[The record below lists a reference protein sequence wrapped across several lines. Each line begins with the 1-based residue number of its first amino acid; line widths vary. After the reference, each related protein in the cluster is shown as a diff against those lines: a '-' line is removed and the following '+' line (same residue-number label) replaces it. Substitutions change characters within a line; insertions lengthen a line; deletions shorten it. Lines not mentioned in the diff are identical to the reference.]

1 MNHQLTQWAVRHGVT
16 PQALAELHA
25 LFTAPVT
32 CPTSAMVGKNEATVS
47 NNVRLEASRL
57 GARLWRCNTGAYQD
71 QSGRM
76 VRYGLC
82 NESKQ
87 MNENIKCSD
96 LIGIKPVLVTQGHVG
111 STIGQFVAR
120 ECKAGDWKYRG
131 DDHELAQLRFLELV
145 VALGGDACFVNCEGS
160 L

>member
-1 MNHQLTQWAVRHGVT
+1 MNPQISNWAIRHGVSHV
-16 PQALAELHA
+16 ALAELTT
-25 LFTAPVT
+25 LFLSPVT
-32 CPTSAMVGKNEATVS
+32 CPTSSMVGKNEATVS
-47 NNVRLEASRL
+47 NNVRLEASRV

-87 MNENIKCSD
+87 MNEVIKCSD
-96 LIGIKPVLVTQGHVG
+96 LIGIKPILVTQEHLG

-120 ECKAGDWKYRG
+120 ECKAGDWKYKG
-131 DDHELAQLRFLELV
+131 NKHELAQLRFLELV
-145 VALGGDACFVNCEGS
+145 IALGGDACFVNCEGS

>member
-1 MNHQLTQWAVRHGVT
+1 MNPQLTNWAIRHGVSHV
-16 PQALAELHA
+16 ALAELTA
-25 LFTAPVT
+25 LFLSPVT
-32 CPTSAMVGKNEATVS
+32 CPTNAMVGKNEATVS
-47 NNVRLEASRL
+47 NNVRLEASRV

-87 MNENIKCSD
+87 MNEVIKCSD
-96 LIGIKPVLVTQGHVG
+96 LIGIKPVIITHDLVGA
-111 STIGQFVAR
+111 TIGQFVAR
-120 ECKAGDWKYRG
+120 ECKAGDWKYKG
-131 DDHELAQLRFLELV
+131 DEHELAQLRFLELV
-145 VALGGDACFVNCEGS
+145 NGLGGDACFVNCEGS

>member
-1 MNHQLTQWAVRHGVT
+1 MNPQLTQWAVRHGVT
-16 PQALAELHA
+16 PQALAELRA

-32 CPTSAMVGKNEATVS
+32 CPTSAMIGKNEATVS

-57 GARLWRCNTGAYQD
+57 GARLWRNNVGACKD
-71 QSGRM
+71 ERGRL

-87 MNENIKCSD
+87 MNNTIKSSD
-96 LIGIKPVLVTQGHVG
+96 LIGVRPVVITGDMVG

-131 DDHELAQLRFLELV
+131 DPHELAQLRFLELV